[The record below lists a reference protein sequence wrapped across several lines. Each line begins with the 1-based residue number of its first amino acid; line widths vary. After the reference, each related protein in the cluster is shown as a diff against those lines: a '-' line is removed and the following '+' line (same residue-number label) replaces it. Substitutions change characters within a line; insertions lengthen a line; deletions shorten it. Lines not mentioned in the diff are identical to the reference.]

1 MDKNTITGLVL
12 IALLLVGFSF
22 FSRPS
27 EEQLEAQRKY
37 YDSIEHVQ
45 QKKAELEAKA
55 AMALANEKDAEKS
68 DSTALFFSA
77 ANGTQ
82 TFPTIQ
88 NELLEVTFD
97 TKGGRVFSAMLKEY
111 NGQDGNPVVLFN
123 GSDADMN
130 FIFYNRKEGA
140 IQTEDYYFD
149 IVNQTQSSIT
159 LRLTAD
165 SGSYIDFNY
174 SLTPES
180 YLVKFDIQATGMSG
194 KLASTNYV
202 DITWSQRAR
211 QIEQGY
217 TYESRLSKLTYKVA
231 HESVDDLSESK
242 DVTKNVEGKL
252 DWVAFKNQFF
262 SSVFIADQDFDKV
275 NLASK
280 IEKQGTGYVKD
291 YSAEMNTFF
300 DPTGKVATEMNFYF
314 GPNHY
319 KTLKALDKGRDDKW
333 KLENLVYLGWPVVR
347 EVNKYIVINVFD
359 WLTSW
364 GLSMGIV
371 LLILTVIVKVLV
383 FPATWKTHTSSTKM
397 RVLKPKIEV
406 ISKKYPNKEDALQ
419 KQQETMALYK
429 QYGVNPMGG
438 CLPMMLQMPIVM
450 ALFMFVPSAIELRQQ
465 SFLWATDLSTY
476 DAFITLPFNIPFIGD
491 HLSLF
496 CLLMTATNVLNT
508 KYMMQQQGSSDAYQ
522 QMPAMKYM
530 MYLMPIM
537 FFFILNDYPSGL
549 NYYYFLS
556 TLISVATTI
565 ILRKTTDEE
574 RLLNTLEANKKE
586 PKDVKKSAFA
596 QRLEALQEQQK
607 QAMKERENKQKK

>member
-27 EEQLEAQRKY
+27 QEQLDAQRKY

-55 AMALANEKDAEKS
+55 AMALANEKETEKS
-68 DSTALFFSA
+68 DTTALFFSA

-82 TFPTIQ
+82 SFPTIQ

-130 FIFYNRKEGA
+130 FIFYNKKEGA
-140 IQTEDYYFD
+140 IQTEDYYFN
-149 IVNQTQSSIT
+149 VVKQTQNSIT

-165 SGSYIDFNY
+165 TGSYIDFNY
-174 SLTPES
+174 SLSPES
-180 YLVKFDIQATGMSG
+180 YLVKFDIQATGMEG

-242 DVTKNVEGKL
+242 DEAKNVEGKL

-280 IEKQGTGYVKD
+280 VEKQGTGYVKD

-491 HLSLF
+491 HISLF
-496 CLLMTATNVLNT
+496 CLLMTLTNVLNT

-574 RLLNTLEANKKE
+574 KLLNTLEANKKDT
-586 PKDVKKSAFA
+586 KDVKKSAFA

-607 QAMKERENKQKK
+607 QAMKERENRQKK